1 MVDAYSALVAKAPFG
16 ALGSHAAV
24 IKSEASWPDRRTG

>member
-16 ALGSHAAV
+16 ALGSHAAM
-24 IKSEASWPDRRTG
+24 IKKRGIVAR